1 MRPWSADQSPYSG
14 DPRSTGMSGMQP
26 SEQHSAF
33 SGRPTPGSTS
43 WGGNQPSGTWS
54 DESPP
59 FDNQTPSNWM
69 SPPSSIYASPSR
81 RQMEGEANEL
91 PPQRE
96 IARPVIPLGRI
107 GNATGFNLK
116 LRFLLALTLL
126 SLAPA
131 FLLVLLYQQVN
142 QTSIIQ
148 VGQQSLVA
156 VAQTDSNALT
166 QELASRQEYLS
177 QLAQQS
183 TIAQASQGGASALT
197 ISQAENIL
205 STARLSTKGALAWV
219 VLNGSDQIVAAS
231 PTNSE
236 GQSLGSATA
245 ILTNPSGLEKFVQTQ
260 RAATRSHNGQ
270 TTLAVAD
277 GLDNGF
283 SDKVWI
289 ATLAF
294 VSPTAPAHSGVVLAI
309 FSLPSIVSTYLSAPP
324 FNAHS
329 YVSLCGT
336 NGTILSVVGNQN
348 LAAQVGQP
356 LSLAPLQNAVRDLQS
371 GQSNNMPTYND
382 PTTGAQEAV
391 AGYLNKDLGMVFL
404 VAAPPGDLA
413 PATTGLLQGRNVP
426 LIFLSI
432 MVVTTL
438 VATWVALPIVRPIR
452 RATREILASTDD
464 VRLLAEQAKQIAKD
478 QRMGTVILEGA
489 AKGLD
494 MRRRAIGRDAELIVK
509 SAAASATRLSQI
521 ASAVNEM
528 PESLR
533 GPVHMLTRELY
544 QELQTT
550 HQLASGIASRL
561 ERDPV
566 QTRLGNVMEGAAEIS
581 QQFDQASQQLQ
592 TGATRLEHA
601 AESLQ

>member
-1 MRPWSADQSPYSG
+1 MRPWSADQSPDIG
-14 DPRSTGMSGMQP
+14 DPRSGRVPGMP
-26 SEQHSAF
+26 APEQDSAF
-33 SGRPTPGSTS
+33 SGRPTPGSMS
-43 WGGNQPSGTWS
+43 WGGNQPSGNWS
-54 DESPP
+54 ETSAP
-59 FDNQTPSNWM
+59 FNNQTPPNWM
-69 SPPSSIYASPSR
+69 SPPSSMYASPSR
-81 RQMEGEANEL
+81 RLMEGEASEPL
-91 PPQRE
+91 SQVE
-96 IARPVIPLGRI
+96 MAWSATPLGRF

-142 QTSIIQ
+142 QTSLIQ
-148 VGQQSLVA
+148 VGQQSLIA
-156 VAQTDSNALT
+156 AAHTDSNVLT
-166 QELASRQEYLS
+166 QEMASRQAYLS

-183 TIAQASQGGASALT
+183 SIAQASRGGASAPT
-197 ISQAENIL
+197 ISQAEDIL
-205 STARLSTKGALAWV
+205 STARLSTKDALAWV

-231 PTNSE
+231 PTDSE
-236 GQSLGSATA
+236 GQLLGSATT

-260 RAATRSHNGQ
+260 RAATRPHNGQ

-309 FSLPSIVSTYLSAPP
+309 FSLPTIASTYLSAPP

-329 YVSLCGT
+329 YLSVCGT

-348 LAAQVGQP
+348 LAAQVGQS
-356 LSLAPLQNAVRDLQS
+356 LSLAPLQNAVSDLQS

-404 VAAPPGDLA
+404 VAAPPEVLA

-464 VRLLAEQAKQIAKD
+464 VRLLAEQARQMAKD
-478 QRMGTVILEGA
+478 QRTGSVILEGA

-494 MRRRAIGRDAELIVK
+494 MRRQAIGRDAGLIVN
-509 SAAASATRLSQI
+509 SATAAATRLTHI
-521 ASAVNEM
+521 MSALNEM

-533 GPVHMLTRELY
+533 GPMHVLTRELY

-550 HQLASGIASRL
+550 HQLAAGIYSRL
-561 ERDPV
+561 ESDPV
-566 QTRLGNVMEGAAEIS
+566 QRRLGNVMEGAMEIS

-592 TGATRLEHA
+592 SGATRLEHA

>member
-1 MRPWSADQSPYSG
+1 MRPWSDDQSPYSG
-14 DPRSTGMSGMQP
+14 DPRSTGMSGMP
-26 SEQHSAF
+26 ASEQDSAF
-33 SGRPTPGSTS
+33 SGRPTLGSMS
-43 WGGNQPSGTWS
+43 WGGNQPSGAWTGG
-54 DESPP
+54 SPP
-59 FDNQTPSNWM
+59 INNQAPPNWM
-69 SPPSSIYASPSR
+69 SPPSSMYASPSR
-81 RQMEGEANEL
+81 RLMEAEANEP
-91 PPQRE
+91 PPQLE
-96 IARPVIPLGRI
+96 MAQPVIPLGRF

-142 QTSIIQ
+142 QTSLIQ
-148 VGQQSLVA
+148 VGQQSLIA
-156 VAQTDSNALT
+156 AAQTDSNVLT
-166 QELASRQEYLS
+166 QEMASCQAYLS
-177 QLAQQS
+177 QLAQQNS
-183 TIAQASQGGASALT
+183 IAQASQGGASAPT

-205 STARLSTKGALAWV
+205 STASLSTKGALAWV

-231 PTNSE
+231 PTDSE
-236 GQSLGSATA
+236 GQSLGSATG
-245 ILTNPSGLEKFVQTQ
+245 IVTNPSGLEKFVQTQ
-260 RAATRSHNGQ
+260 RAAPAPHNGQ

-277 GLDNGF
+277 GLDNGS

-329 YVSLCGT
+329 YVSLYNT
-336 NGTILSVVGNQN
+336 NGTLLSVVGNQN
-348 LAAQVGQP
+348 LAQQVGQP
-356 LSLAPLQNAVRDLQS
+356 LSLAPLQNAVQDLQT

-391 AGYLNKDLGMVFL
+391 AGYLNKNLGMVFL
-404 VAAPPGDLA
+404 VAAPPGDLV

-432 MVVTTL
+432 IVVTTL

-494 MRRRAIGRDAELIVK
+494 MRRRAIARDAGLIVN
-509 SAAASATRLSQI
+509 SASVAATRLSQI
-521 ASAVNEM
+521 ASAINEF

-533 GPVHMLTRELY
+533 GPVHVLSRELY
-544 QELQTT
+544 QELQTA